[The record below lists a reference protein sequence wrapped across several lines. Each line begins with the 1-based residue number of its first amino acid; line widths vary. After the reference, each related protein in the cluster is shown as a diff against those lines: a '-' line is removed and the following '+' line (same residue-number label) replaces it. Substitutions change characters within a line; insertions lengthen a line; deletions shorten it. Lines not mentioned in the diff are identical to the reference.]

1 MKNKVLSILL
11 SVLIAF
17 GLWFYV
23 ITEERTQIEETFY
36 NIPVIMNTD
45 ALSKDLM
52 IISDDDPT
60 ISLKLY
66 GTRSTLNK
74 LRSSDIVVLVDL
86 SKITEPGTKRLSYT
100 VTFPGDIQTGTIEI
114 LNRQPDL
121 IEVEVAQKA
130 EKEIPIE
137 VDLSGVHVAE
147 GYKIDE
153 ANIFCDLKQVKI
165 SGPKTLIDQIAKAKV
180 AVKAGT
186 EDKGVTADVEEKIR
200 LQLCDAQGN
209 SVGDVSKVFVDGPGN
224 ATVKIPV
231 LMEKEISV
239 FYNII
244 YGNILNG
251 INTEQ
256 RNKVDKITITGKKEV
271 IEDIDDLTVD
281 VDLRYLSGGF
291 ENKEYDLGLPA
302 GVTSNI
308 GSKVKVTIA
317 YTPFPAQIEAA

>member
-1 MKNKVLSILL
+1 MKNKILAILL
-11 SVLIAF
+11 SGLIAF

-36 NIPVIMNTD
+36 NVPVIMNTD

-100 VTFPGDIQTGTIEI
+100 VTFPGDIQNGTIEI

-121 IEVEVAQKA
+121 IEVEIAEKA
-130 EKEIPIE
+130 EKEIAVE
-137 VDLSGVHVAE
+137 VETTGELKE
-147 GYKIDE
+147 GFKIDE
-153 ANIFCDLKQVKI
+153 ANRFWDPKTVKI
-165 SGPKTLIDQIAKAKV
+165 SGPKSLIEKIAVAKV
-180 AVKAGT
+180 FVNIDGK
-186 EDKGVTADVEEKIR
+186 DSDVEEKVR
-200 LQLCDAQGN
+200 MQLCDANGN
-209 SVGDVSKVFVDGPGN
+209 PMGDVSKVFVDGPAN
-224 ATVKIPV
+224 VTVKLPV
-231 LMEKEISV
+231 LMEKEIPV
-239 FYNII
+239 FYNVI
-244 YGNILNG
+244 YGDVLSSA
-251 INTEQ
+251 NTEQ
-256 RNKVDKITITGKKEV
+256 RNKVDRITITGKKDLV
-271 IEDIDDLTVD
+271 EDLDDLTVN
-281 VDLRYLSGGF
+281 VDLRDLSGGF

-308 GSKVKVTIA
+308 GTKVKVTIA
-317 YTPFPAQIEAA
+317 YTPSLAEVSTEQ